1 MSGTGERI
9 EPAAATVPLPGAV
22 VEGQAPPAA
31 AATPPPAPAAAAS
44 EDWRDKRLGQL
55 SARLHERNDVVTT
68 KEARI
73 AELEAQIASLQP
85 RAAAAAAAPTEE
97 EIAQR
102 VRAEAERLAPT
113 LASQQT
119 ATIEFNRQC
128 NAAVEA
134 GRLQFA
140 DFDSKLGDLRSVITP
155 GDQASEGAYW
165 GIVSAALKSGKA
177 AKVIHALGSDR
188 AEAMRIMALDP
199 ESRTI
204 EIAKMA
210 MQGASADGDEG
221 LPKPIVPLGSKGA
234 QHTAIDPT
242 DTEKADR
249 LSTAEWMKRRAAQ
262 VEKRA

>member
-1 MSGTGERI
+1 VLTSR
-9 EPAAATVPLPGAV
+9 
-22 VEGQAPPAA
+22 
-31 AATPPPAPAAAAS
+31 
-44 EDWRDKRLGQL
+44 
-55 SARLHERNDVVTT
+55 
-68 KEARI
+68 EARI

-85 RAAAAAAAPTEE
+85 KAAAAAAAPSEE

-102 VRAEAERLAPT
+102 VRTEAERLAPT
-113 LASQQT
+113 LAQQQT
-119 ATIEFNRQC
+119 AAIEFNRQC

-134 GRLQFA
+134 GRLQFS
-140 DFDSKLGDLRSVITP
+140 DFDAKLGDLRSVITP

-210 MQGASADGDEG
+210 MQGAEGEDG
-221 LPKPIVPLGSKGA
+221 LPKPITPVGSKGA

-242 DTEKADR
+242 DTERADR
-249 LSTAEWMKRRAAQ
+249 LTTTEWMKRREAQ
-262 VEKRA
+262 LAKSA